1 MSPRSRTSPSSTVP
15 TGSPTRRIAAVAVAL
30 AAVVLLVIAI
40 AQIVSSTST
49 EPEPDSEPSAATG
62 QYANNDMYRDLAT
75 LARRDPA
82 DPMAL
87 GSPTAPVVMIEYSD
101 LQCPYCRQFAQT
113 TEPELVAKYVD
124 RGLLRIEWRNLA
136 FFGEESERA
145 ARAGW
150 AAGQQGRFWEL
161 HELMFENAPA
171 KKNTGVFTADRL
183 TEWAGLAGVGDLDRF
198 RADLDSD
205 AARAAVT
212 ADITEAV
219 GIGVNSTPAFLINGR
234 PILGA
239 RPVEQMIAVIEAG
252 LLDEAPGGG
261 Q

>member
-1 MSPRSRTSPSSTVP
+1 MSARPRKSPSTTVP
-15 TGSPTRRIAAVAVAL
+15 TGSPARKIGAIAAGL
-30 AAVVLLVIAI
+30 GAVVLLVFAI
-40 AQIVSSTST
+40 AQILGSTRSGPET
-49 EPEPDSEPSAATG
+49 ETAATPS
-62 QYANNDMYRDLAT
+62 QYDNNDMFRELAS
-75 LARRDPA
+75 LARRDAA

-87 GSPTAPVVMIEYSD
+87 GSVTAPVVMIEYSD
-101 LQCPYCRQFAQT
+101 LQCPFCRQFAQN
-113 TEPELVAKYVD
+113 TEPELVKKYVES
-124 RGLLRIEWRNLA
+124 GQLRIEWRNLA

-161 HELMFENAPA
+161 HALMFENAPD

-183 TEWAGLAGVGDLDRF
+183 TEWAGQAGVADLARF
-198 RADLDSD
+198 RADMDSD

-239 RPVEQMIAVIEAG
+239 RPLEQMVAVIEAG
-252 LLDEAPGGG
+252 LRDEVPGGG
-261 Q
+261 K